1 MSSYPYRGSYELNMW
16 TGNEREIE
24 NSVLTIKPS
33 SNAYV
38 YNKQTKELVTEMER
52 NILLELFKID
62 LTTFPLFKEL
72 SLSL

>member
-1 MSSYPYRGSYELNMW
+1 MW

-24 NSVLTIKPS
+24 NSVPTIKPS

-38 YNKQTKELVTEMER
+38 YNKQTKELVTEMKR
-52 NILLELFKID
+52 NILSELFNID
-62 LTTFPLFKEL
+62 LTTFPLLKEL